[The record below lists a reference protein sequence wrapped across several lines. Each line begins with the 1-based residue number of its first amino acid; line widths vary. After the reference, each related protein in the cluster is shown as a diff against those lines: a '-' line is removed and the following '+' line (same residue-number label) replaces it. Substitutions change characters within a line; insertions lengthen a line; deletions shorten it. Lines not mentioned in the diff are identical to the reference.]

1 MIQEFKQC
9 GPFVIALY
17 SGTSKPSSLDEY
29 LQPFISELK
38 SLLIHG
44 IEIYKQ
50 VVRLKLEVLVCDS
63 PARSFLKGIKGHTGY
78 NSCER
83 CMQHGE
89 WNGRLIFADHATQPR
104 TDQAFKLMLDEG
116 HHQIVSPLT
125 QLDFGMVSRF
135 VLDHMHLVYLGIVR
149 KNIFLWLLGP
159 LKTRLP
165 SQVIAAISKSLVL
178 LAPHVSRDFSRKP
191 RPLAEVKMWKATEFH
206 QFLLYTG
213 LFVLYKKLSSKMF
226 HNFVLLSVAMRLL
239 LSSNKGPFTFSYV
252 QQQIEIFVKNFAK
265 IYSSQVLT
273 YNVHS
278 LLHIVDDA
286 KFFGSLDNISC
297 FPFENYLCTLKQLIS
312 KHQQKNPIPQII
324 RHLEEKNLA
333 NASTNLESDEIVNC
347 CRQQHYEGPLL
358 QGFETF
364 NQFK

>member
-1 MIQEFKQC
+1 
-9 GPFVIALY
+9 
-17 SGTSKPSSLDEY
+17 
-29 LQPFISELK
+29 
-38 SLLIHG
+38 
-44 IEIYKQ
+44 
-50 VVRLKLEVLVCDS
+50 
-63 PARSFLKGIKGHTGY
+63 
-78 NSCER
+78 
-83 CMQHGE
+83 
-89 WNGRLIFADHATQPR
+89 
-104 TDQAFKLMLDEG
+104 MLDED

-149 KNIFLWLLGP
+149 KNIFLWLLGS

-165 SQVIAAISKSLVL
+165 SQVVAAISKSLVL

-191 RPLAEVKMWKATEFH
+191 RPLAEVKMWKATEFR

-213 LFVLYKKLSSKMF
+213 LVVLYKKLSSKMF

-239 LSSNKGPFTFSYV
+239 LSSNKGPFTFSYI
-252 QQQIEIFVKNFAK
+252 QQLIEIFVKNFAK

-286 KFFGSLDNISC
+286 KLFGLSDNISC

-312 KHQQKNPIPQII
+312 KHQQKNPI
-324 RHLEEKNLA
+324 LKLF
-333 NASTNLESDEIVNC
+333 VV
-347 CRQQHYEGPLL
+347 
-358 QGFETF
+358 
-364 NQFK
+364 